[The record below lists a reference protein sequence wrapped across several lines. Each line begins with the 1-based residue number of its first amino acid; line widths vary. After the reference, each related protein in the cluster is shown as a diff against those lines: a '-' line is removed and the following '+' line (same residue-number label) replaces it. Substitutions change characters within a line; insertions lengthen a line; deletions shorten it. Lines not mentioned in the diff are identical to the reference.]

1 MRRTCS
7 LEVGAVLEQLT
18 LIEAGQALG
27 ISPDAMRPGE
37 WLNGKLGALIRE
49 KQAGIVIVDT
59 VEQLCGTMGVSR
71 PAMNIRLN
79 ELRRE
84 GWL

>member
-1 MRRTCS
+1 M
-7 LEVGAVLEQLT
+7 LEQLT
-18 LIEAGQALG
+18 LIEAGAALG

-84 GWL
+84 GRL